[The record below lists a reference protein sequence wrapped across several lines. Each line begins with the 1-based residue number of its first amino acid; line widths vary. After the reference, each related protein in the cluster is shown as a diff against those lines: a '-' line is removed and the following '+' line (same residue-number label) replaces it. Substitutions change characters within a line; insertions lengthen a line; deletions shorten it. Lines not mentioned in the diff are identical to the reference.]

1 MTVGDDR
8 HEAFVAGYE
17 LGLALRCDQDTAQA
31 DHEARH
37 ARVRPMVLA
46 MVADLHRR
54 GSGDHEALQER
65 RRQHQI
71 DALQR
76 NQAAAR
82 PWPPETAPLSPH
94 ALFGQTARQRVN
106 A

>member
-1 MTVGDDR
+1 MTGDDT
-8 HEAFVAGYE
+8 HNAFVAGYE
-17 LGLALRCDQDTAQA
+17 LGLALRCDQDTTQA

-54 GSGDHEALQER
+54 GSGDHEAIQER
-65 RRQHQI
+65 RQQHQI

-82 PWPPETAPLSPH
+82 PWPPEDPNPS
-94 ALFGQTARQRVN
+94 ARVLNGWPDLPKRVN
-106 A
+106 T